1 MNNEFNIDTSGMD
14 LIGNGFYSDASSG
27 VVIDTNTGNYY
38 DGSGNLIW
46 GADWGVDTGASGTGN
61 PSAVNTNAGL
71 QNTATPNGTSWVD
84 SLGNNVASLAKSV
97 TSLYATGA
105 QVSAQKSLIDFQ
117 KTYAQAQAGIGQA
130 QANAAL
136 ATAQRNAQYAADPLG
151 FLTGAGLA
159 PKVTPGNVASIG
171 AQQNN
176 TMLWLTVIG
185 VALAMMQFAKGK

>member
-1 MNNEFNIDTSGMD
+1 MDVPTFDTSLMED
-14 LIGNGFYSDASSG
+14 IGSGFFVDPATMLT
-27 VVIDTNTGNYY
+27 IDTNTGNYY
-38 DGSGNLIW
+38 DGAGNLIW
-46 GADWGVDTGASGTGN
+46 GSDWGVDTGATGTGD
-61 PSAVNTNAGL
+61 PSVVNTNAGL
-71 QNTATPNGTSWVD
+71 ANTANPSGSGWID
-84 SLGNNVASLAKSV
+84 SLGNNISSLAKSV

-151 FLTGAGLA
+151 FLTGNGLN
-159 PKVTPGNVASIG
+159 KTVTPGNAAAIG

-176 TMLWLTVIG
+176 TMLWLTVVG
-185 VALAMMQFAKGK
+185 VALAMMQLSKGH